1 MASAQV
7 YEIAFKLAGM
17 VDSSMK
23 SSFAKAN
30 SGLEQMGENSKV
42 ATGTMKALGAVAV
55 TTGAAIGAIAVGLTG
70 AAKSA
75 NAFNG
80 AMKQVQASTNMS
92 TKEVAELKK
101 VSTNLYNANLGED
114 WNDLADAISKTRSV
128 TKLSGKEL
136 ETATANALVYRDV
149 FGEDVTQ
156 SIKAADTM
164 MRNFGISNTE
174 AFNLLAQGARNG
186 LNKTDELLDTANEY
200 APYFKA
206 LGFSADQMFNI
217 FSTGLE
223 NGAFS
228 LDKTADAVKE
238 FNIRSKDGSKASAE
252 AYRALGMDAEKM
264 TQIFAKGGPTAQ
276 KSFDQVVAAIA
287 QVKDPVEQN
296 AIAVG
301 LFGTQAED
309 LEMDVLKSMGS
320 ARKQFD
326 MTKKT
331 MEKVADVKYD
341 TIGDAFQGIA
351 RQVET
356 GLIIPIGSKAL
367 PYLTQFSGYL
377 KGQIPAIQ
385 RRMANL
391 GKTIENFTA
400 PLSAAKDMLN
410 GDFVS
415 GRKIML
421 DVGFDHSQIDVFR
434 DRVNEAKEFA
444 NTAFAGIKMFSGDF
458 VQGRKLM
465 LDVGFDHKL
474 IDAFRDRIISIKD
487 TFSDVG
493 TSFTTA
499 LNDIYA
505 QTQPIADKLK
515 AMYGDI
521 FNGLLSFWT
530 NNGPKIADLA
540 SGVFQGIGAVVSGI
554 MKVTS
559 TVLSIVQPMIP
570 IIVNTLTGFATKI
583 LDFWNE
589 NGSQI
594 IQAVQNVFGTIIKI
608 IQFLAPIVLPILKM
622 LWSTISGLINGALNV
637 IMGAIKIFAGLF
649 TGDFSKMWE
658 GVKQLFFG
666 AIQFIWNYMNLM
678 FIGRV
683 LSGIKA
689 LGTGLVK
696 NAGAMWTATKD
707 LFARGVSS
715 AQNLVAQ
722 MGARIITGVVNFV
735 KNVIGFYRSYWTGVY
750 NLFKNGVTTVVLQ
763 AALLASRVGA
773 SIRNMGAL
781 AYALVRNM
789 VTGIA
794 SRFGFMRDKAIQIAT
809 NMKDAM
815 AKRFEDIV
823 AMARA
828 LPGKIGQGIKNM
840 AGKAVDGAASI
851 GNKLL
856 SKIGDSVNGVI
867 GGLNWVSGKLGI
879 EATIPSW
886 VVPQYAKGTKG
897 HPGGLA
903 VLGDGRG
910 SNAGPELYRTPNGRV
925 GLSPSTDTLMNL
937 PKGTEVINAKA
948 TRAVLGQQGV
958 PHYAFGTVKDA
969 FQTGMEW
976 VGQKASQVKD
986 AAFDVFG
993 YLSDPT
999 KLLSKVLE
1007 RFGVEVPRLSGAFS
1021 DIGKGAFGYVKD
1033 KALTFI
1039 KGIVPDMSESMGA
1052 SFGGSGADMA
1062 RSAIT
1067 RALNMLNKPLSL
1079 LGPLMTIAQ
1088 KESGFNPN
1096 AINDWDINA
1105 QRGDPSVG
1113 LFQII
1118 NSTFQ
1123 RWKVPGFNNRR
1134 NPLDSALAAIRYM
1147 DGRYGGIM
1155 NHPGIVNMIRGGGYL
1170 PYANGGIVTNAHL
1183 GLVGEAGPEAIIP
1196 LSEEKRGRATN
1207 LLRRVASRFGL
1218 ELSDRQNPLREL
1230 LDFGNGDKSSAGP
1243 NESAN
1248 YQFVYSP
1255 VVHMAPGTSRQEVE
1269 DALKFSYEEFK
1280 RMAEQFEREKK
1291 RNRY

>member
-1 MASAQV
+1 MANAQV

-30 SGLEQMGENSKV
+30 SGLDQMDGKSK
-42 ATGTMKALGAVAV
+42 AAAGTMKALGVAAVA
-55 TTGAAIGAIAVGLTG
+55 TGAAIAAVAVGLTG

-75 NAFNG
+75 GEFNG

-92 TKEVAELKK
+92 TKEVAQLKK

-114 WNDLADAISKTRSV
+114 WNDLADAISKTQSV

-136 ETATANALVYRDV
+136 EKATANALVYRDV

-174 AFNLLAQGARNG
+174 AFNLLAQGAQNG

-217 FSTGLE
+217 FSAGLE

-264 TQIFAKGGPTAQ
+264 SQIFAKGGPTAQ
-276 KSFDQVVAAIA
+276 KSFEQVVAAIA
-287 QVKDPVEQN
+287 KVKNPVEQN

-309 LEMDVLKSMGS
+309 LEMNVLKAMGS
-320 ARKQFD
+320 AREQFD

-331 MEKVADVKYD
+331 MQQVADIKYD
-341 TIGDAFQGIA
+341 TIEDAFQGIG
-351 RQVET
+351 RQIET
-356 GLIIPIGSKAL
+356 GLIIPIGNKAL
-367 PYLTQFSGYL
+367 PYLSQLSGHL
-377 KGQIPAIQ
+377 KDQIPAIQ

-400 PLSAAKDMLN
+400 PLQAAKDMLN

-421 DVGFDHSQIDVFR
+421 DVGFDHGQIDVFR
-434 DRVNEAKEFA
+434 DRLIETKKFAK
-444 NTAFAGIKMFSGDF
+444 TLFAGKEMFMGDF
-458 VQGRKLM
+458 VQGRKIL
-465 LDVGFDHKL
+465 LDVGFDHKQ
-474 IDAFRDRIISIKD
+474 IDAFRDRIISVKD
-487 TFSDVG
+487 TLSG
-493 TSFTTA
+493 IGASFTTA
-499 LNDIYA
+499 FSDIYA
-505 QTQPIADKLK
+505 QTKPITDKLK
-515 AMYGDI
+515 IMYGDI
-521 FNGLLSFWT
+521 FSGLLSFWE
-530 NNGPKIADLA
+530 NNGSKIASLA
-540 SGVFQGIGAVVSGI
+540 SGVFQGIGFVVSGI
-554 MKVTS
+554 IKVATS
-559 TVLSIVQPMIP
+559 VLSIVQPMIP
-570 IIVNTLTGFATKI
+570 IVVSTLTGFASKI

-594 IQAVQNVFGTIIKI
+594 IQAVQNVFGGIVKI
-608 IQFLAPIVLPILKM
+608 IQFLAPVVLPILKM
-622 LWSTISGLINGALNV
+622 VWSTISGLINGALNV
-637 IMGAIKIFAGLF
+637 IMGAVKIFSGLF
-649 TGDFSKMWE
+649 TGDFAKMWE

-666 AIQFIWNYMNLM
+666 AIEFVWNYMNLM

-707 LFARGVSS
+707 LFARGVTT

-722 MGARIITGVVNFV
+722 MGARIIAGVVNFV

-750 NLFKNGVTTVVLQ
+750 NLFKNGVTTVILQ

-789 VTGIA
+789 VSGIA
-794 SRFGFMRDKAIQIAT
+794 SRFGFMRDKAVQIAT
-809 NMKDAM
+809 SMKEAM

-840 AGKAVDGAASI
+840 AGKATEGAVSI

-856 SKIGDSVNGVI
+856 SKIGASVNGVI

-879 EATIPSW
+879 EATIPTW
-886 VVPQYAKGTKG
+886 AVPQYANGTNG
-897 HPGGLA
+897 HSGGLA

-925 GLSPSTDTLMNL
+925 GLSPLSDTLMNL
-937 PKGTEVINAKA
+937 PKGTQVINAKA
-948 TRAVLGQQGV
+948 TKAILAQQNI

-969 FQTGMEW
+969 FKTGMAW
-976 VGQKASQVKD
+976 VGQKAGQVKD
-986 AAFDVFG
+986 VALDVFS

-1007 RFGVEVPRLSGAFS
+1007 KFGVEVPRLSGAFG

-1033 KALTFI
+1033 QALSYI
-1039 KGIVPDMSESMGA
+1039 KGLVPDVSESMGA
-1052 SFGGSGADMA
+1052 SFSGSGADMA
-1062 RSAIT
+1062 RAAIT

-1079 LGPLMTIAQ
+1079 LSPLMTIAQ

-1123 RWKVPGFNNRR
+1123 RWKMPGFNNRR

-1155 NHPGIVNMIRGGGYL
+1155 NHPGIINMMRGGGYL
-1170 PYANGGIVTNAHL
+1170 PYANGGIVTRAHM

-1196 LSEEKRGRATN
+1196 LSEEKRGRAMN
-1207 LLRRVASRFGL
+1207 LLNRVASRFGL
-1218 ELSDRQNPLREL
+1218 ELGHRRNPLRDL
-1230 LDFGNGDKSSAGP
+1230 LDFGSSDAQGGGSS
-1243 NESAN
+1243 ESSN
-1248 YQFVYSP
+1248 YQFIYSP
-1255 VVHMAPGTSRQEVE
+1255 VVHMAPGSSREDVE
-1269 DALKFSYEEFK
+1269 DAVKMGYDEFK
-1280 RMAEQFEREKK
+1280 RMIEQYERERK
-1291 RNRY
+1291 RNKY

>member
-30 SGLEQMGENSKV
+30 SGLEQMGEKSKV
-42 ATGTMKALGAVAV
+42 ATGTMKALGAAAV
-55 TTGAAIGAIAVGLTG
+55 TAGAAIGAVAVGLTG
-70 AAKSA
+70 ATKSA
-75 NAFNG
+75 DAFNG

-136 ETATANALVYRDV
+136 ETATANALIYRDV

-174 AFNLLAQGARNG
+174 AFNLLAQGAQNG

-206 LGFSADQMFNI
+206 LGFSADQMFNV
-217 FSTGLE
+217 FSAGLE

-264 TQIFAKGGPTAQ
+264 SQIFAKGGPTAQ
-276 KSFDQVVAAIA
+276 KSFEQVVAAIA
-287 QVKDPVEQN
+287 KVKNPVEQN

-309 LEMDVLKSMGS
+309 LEMDVLKAMGS

-326 MTKKT
+326 MTQKT

-400 PLSAAKDMLN
+400 PLRAAKDMLN

-421 DVGFDHSQIDVFR
+421 DVGFDHKQ
-434 DRVNEAKEFA
+434 
-444 NTAFAGIKMFSGDF
+444 
-458 VQGRKLM
+458 
-465 LDVGFDHKL
+465 
-474 IDAFRDRIISIKD
+474 IDAFRDRIVSIKD

-493 TSFTTA
+493 TSITTA
-499 LNDIYA
+499 LSDIYA

-570 IIVNTLTGFATKI
+570 IIVSTLTGFATKI

-589 NGSQI
+589 NGAQI

-622 LWSTISGLINGALNV
+622 LWSTISGLINGALDV

-658 GVKQLFFG
+658 GVKQLLSG
-666 AIQFIWNYMNLM
+666 AVEFIWNYMNLM
-678 FIGRV
+678 FIGR
-683 LSGIKA
+683 LITGIKF
-689 LGTGLVK
+689 LGTRL
-696 NAGAMWTATKD
+696 
-707 LFARGVSS
+707 VSS
-715 AQNLVAQ
+715 VVS
-722 MGARIITGVVNFV
+722 MGRNV
-735 KNVIGFYRSYWTGVY
+735 KLYFKDMWAYAIDVFQKGKTFGSNTFNALKDAVIGTALKMV
-750 NLFKNGVTTVVLQ
+750 NG
-763 AALLASRVGA
+763 
-773 SIRNMGAL
+773 I
-781 AYALVRNM
+781 
-789 VTGIA
+789 
-794 SRFGFMRDKAIQIAT
+794 RDKFGMMKNRAVAIVGE
-809 NMKDAM
+809 MKTSISNKFSDIISM
-815 AKRFEDIV
+815 AK
-823 AMARA
+823 A
-828 LPGKIGQGIKNM
+828 LPGKMGQGIKNM
-840 AGKAVDGAASI
+840 GGKAVEGAASV

-856 SKIGDSVNGVI
+856 SKIGNSVNGVI
-867 GGLNWVSGKLGI
+867 GGLNWVGGKLGI
-879 EATIPSW
+879 KTKIPTW

-937 PKGTEVINAKA
+937 PKGTEVLSATV
-948 TRAVLGQQGV
+948 TRAILANQV
-958 PHYAFGTVKDA
+958 PRYAFGTMVGKVTDA
-969 FQTGMEW
+969 FNTGMSW
-976 VGQKASQVKD
+976 IGDKAGQAKD
-986 AAFDVFG
+986 AAFDVFS
-993 YLSDPT
+993 YLSNPT
-999 KLLSKVLE
+999 ELLATMLE
-1007 RFGVEVPRLSGAFS
+1007 KFGIEVPKIDGALGNLAAGAFS
-1021 DIGKGAFGYVKD
+1021 SVKD
-1033 KALTFI
+1033 HALTYI
-1039 KGIVPDMSESMGA
+1039 KGLVPKMSESLGA
-1052 SFGGSGADMA
+1052 SFSGSGSTMA
-1062 RSAIT
+1062 KTAISQ
-1067 RALNMLNKPLSL
+1067 ALAMLNKPMSL

-1123 RWKVPGFNNRR
+1123 RWKMPGYNNRR

-1155 NHPGIVNMIRGGGYL
+1155 NHPGIVNMMRGGGYL
-1170 PYANGGIVTNAHL
+1170 PYANGGIVTRAHM

-1196 LSEEKRGRATN
+1196 LSEEKRGRAMN
-1207 LLRRVASRFGL
+1207 LLNRVASRFGL
-1218 ELSDRQNPLREL
+1218 ELGHRRNPLRDL
-1230 LDFGNGDKSSAGP
+1230 LDFGSSDAQGGGSS
-1243 NESAN
+1243 ESST

-1255 VVHMAPGTSRQEVE
+1255 VVHMAPGSSREDVE
-1269 DALKFSYEEFK
+1269 DAVKMGYDEFK
-1280 RMAEQFEREKK
+1280 RMIEQYERERK
-1291 RNRY
+1291 RNKY